1 MKRTLLFFALCA
13 GLWLGAADAYAQ
25 PETEYFHI
33 VTTVCE
39 DAATAVTVNYHSWN
53 NNSCVLY
60 TVYEDTDFK
69 DAKKVAPVC
78 ERWSSKGI
86 QNTAETSTFYTKE
99 RYVCHATL
107 SGLEPDTRYRF
118 KIVTDG
124 KSKKKTARESDVRTF
139 RTAGQ
144 KGSWNFVAFTDFQ
157 HRENPVTLPL
167 IEMMKEMAGT
177 PDLMLCSGDM
187 VDVAGNEYE
196 WTYLLDNETFKDFVY
211 AASPG
216 DHAYWACDKV
226 NGGYPQYD
234 QPHTFNHLFH
244 FPQNGAATSLNSS
257 YYFYYNNVLFV
268 ALDMNNSDVAAGPR
282 FDEEVQWF
290 ETTLNRLQGT
300 YQYLVVFEHKS
311 VFGSEIVDEVVAKKL
326 RPQWFPVF
334 QKYKVDLVLSGHD
347 HIYSRTYALDG
358 DQPAE
363 DPAKGTYYLDMGS
376 SGDKRRPLD
385 PSLTDSP
392 RHAKV
397 MNLKETGQ
405 SCACNI
411 EVDDNRMK
419 VTVYDQDR
427 HVVDGFTIPAKR
439 QLHPALP
446 EGSTL
451 PVQGLAI
458 EAPKPANLDR
468 FLAFIEEELVP
479 AHFNLLILRVD
490 WNYAF
495 ETHPELRDPDP
506 LTKADVQR
514 MVALCRKHGI
524 RLVPQINLLGH
535 QSWAT
540 TTYALLREYPQFDET
555 PSVKTENYGPWPNAD
570 SLYCKSYCP
579 LHPEVHD
586 VVFAVVDE
594 LCDAFES
601 DAFHAGMDEVF
612 YIGMDECP
620 RCKGHDRSELFAG
633 EVTLIRNHLA
643 EKGRQLMIWGDRL
656 LDGKTT
662 GLGEWEASG
671 NDTWRAIDL
680 IPKDVFICD
689 WHYERADLTPV
700 YFATKGLNVASCGY
714 RNTALCLQQ
723 INDIAR
729 FRAQSSPETAGRLQ
743 GYIHTIWSGNDFF
756 LRRYYALKSG
766 QPDARG
772 QRRGGGDDARALR
785 AVIQAFAGRPV
796 YLDK

>member
-1 MKRTLLFFALCA
+1 MKRILLCIALLA
-13 GLWLGAADAYAQ
+13 GMWLGATTAGAQ
-25 PETEYFHI
+25 PGKGIYHI

-39 DAATAVTVNYHSWN
+39 DASRAVTVNYHCDKADSY
-53 NNSCVLY
+53 VLV
-60 TVYEDTDFK
+60 TRDGDTAFAQ
-69 DAKKVAPVC
+69 AKKVEPVC

-86 QNTAETSTFYTKE
+86 ENTAKTSTFYTQK
-99 RYVCHATL
+99 RYVCYATL
-107 SGLEPDTRYRF
+107 DGLQPDTRYRY
-118 KIVTDG
+118 KIVAG
-124 KSKKKTARESDVRTF
+124 KAESEVRTF

-167 IEMMKEMAGT
+167 MQMMKDLAE
-177 PDLMLCSGDM
+177 PDLMLCSGDQ

-216 DHAYWACDKV
+216 DHAYWACDKE

-234 QPHTFNHLFH
+234 QAYTFNRLFH
-244 FPQNGAATSLNSS
+244 FPQNGAPGSRNTS
-257 YYFYYNNVLFV
+257 YWFHYNNVLFV
-268 ALDMNNSDVAAGPR
+268 ALDMDNSDISTGNR
-282 FDEEVQWF
+282 FAEEVQWF
-290 ETTLNRLQGT
+290 EETLNRLQGT
-300 YQYLVVFEHKS
+300 YQFLVVYQHKS
-311 VFGSEIVDEVVAKKL
+311 IFGSEIVDSNVARYL

-347 HIYSRTYALDG
+347 HIYSRTFALDG
-358 DQPAE
+358 DQPAKA
-363 DPAKGTYYLDMGS
+363 PGQGTYYLDMGS

-385 PSLTDSP
+385 KSLTESP

-397 MNLKETGQ
+397 LDLKESGQ

-411 EVDDNRMK
+411 EVDDTQMR

-427 HVVDGFTIPAKR
+427 NVVDGFTISAKR
-439 QLHPALP
+439 AF
-446 EGSTL
+446 L
-451 PVQGLAI
+451 PVRGLAI
-458 EAPKPANLDR
+458 EAPKPAELDR
-468 FLAFIEEELVP
+468 FLTFIEEELAP

-490 WNYAF
+490 WNYAY

-506 LTKADVQR
+506 LTREDVKR
-514 MVALCRKHGI
+514 IVEVCRRYGI

-540 TTYALLREYPQFDET
+540 QTHALLREYPQFDET
-555 PSVKTENYGPWPNAD
+555 PSVKTENYGDWPNAD

-594 LCDAFES
+594 VCDAFEA

-620 RCKGHDRSELFAG
+620 RCKGHDKAELFAG
-633 EVTLIRNHLA
+633 EVTLIHDHLA

-656 LDGKTT
+656 LDGRTT
-662 GLGEWEASG
+662 GLGEWEASY

-689 WHYERADLTPV
+689 WHYERPDLTAV
-700 YFATKGLNVASCGY
+700 YFATKGFSVAECGY
-714 RNTALCLQQ
+714 RDPSICLQQ
-723 INDIAR
+723 IDDMAR
-729 FRAQSSPETAGRLQ
+729 FRRQVPPEMSARLQ
-743 GYIHTIWSGNDFF
+743 GYIHTIWSGADHF
-756 LRRYYALKSG
+756 LNRYYRLKDET
-766 QPDARG
+766 PAP
-772 QRRGGGDDARALR
+772 GGRPDDARALR
-785 AVIQAFAGRPV
+785 SVMEAFKQ
-796 YLDK
+796 LQ